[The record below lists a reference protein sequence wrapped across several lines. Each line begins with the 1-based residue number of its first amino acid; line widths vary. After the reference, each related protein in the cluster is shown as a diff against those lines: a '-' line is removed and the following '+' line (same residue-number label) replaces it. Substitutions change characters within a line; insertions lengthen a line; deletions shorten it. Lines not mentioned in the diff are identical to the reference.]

1 MGLPPA
7 RSGLTAPAT
16 MEMVRLRLL
25 FSTFTAYRG
34 ETDSQQRP
42 DRPEQSRPLGSTK
55 EFKHSG
61 KGEEGG
67 RRRAERLIMAGR

>member
-1 MGLPPA
+1 MGPPPA

-34 ETDSQQRP
+34 QTDSQQRP
-42 DRPEQSRPLGSTK
+42 NRPEQPRPLRST
-55 EFKHSG
+55 EGFRLCG
-61 KGEEGG
+61 KGEKGG
-67 RRRAERLIMAGR
+67 KRRAERLVAGR